1 MNTRDTKA
9 LAFTSLLQSAT
20 IFLLLGVTFCSG
32 CATTRGTY
40 ASELERKIAAARTA
54 AVIFRLAVSEAETR
68 CEHEPSPLPRESPC
82 TALPS
87 ARAALARLE
96 QAIVL
101 ADANKGSLADALT
114 AIEQLAQVVDMA
126 RRPE

>member
-32 CATTRGTY
+32 CAHGPSTY

-68 CEHEPSPLPRESPC
+68 CVDEPVEAC

-87 ARAALARLE
+87 ARAALAKLE

-101 ADANKGSLADALT
+101 ADANKGAIADALT
-114 AIEQLAQVVDMA
+114 AIEQLAQVVDAA